1 VITDIIRKLPPKIG
15 IHAALTTP
23 LAAKNALKAP
33 ALKTHALEANTSEEI
48 PATIARPRFIK
59 LAPIRHTVVLKL
71 GMKPKSR
78 PKSKPKS
85 KEVKGVPR
93 CDRFFA
99 LVLPFSL
106 ICAASGSPATAAG
119 CSFEVQGEGRVAAVV
134 DARSFRLEDGREIR
148 LAGIEPVL
156 SEKVAAEQP
165 GRPSALSAMV
175 AGHNVILRA
184 EDDTPDRYGREPA
197 FVFVEGSDISV
208 QAQLVAAGEA
218 LVAGTVSDKDCALS
232 LNTAESAAR
241 SAKKGTWADPAAIKN
256 AESPG
261 DILAGIGRFT
271 VVEGKVLSVRQAGA
285 TTYLNFGRNWTQ
297 GFAVTISRR
306 MIPVFEAAGIGLK
319 SLENRKIR
327 VRGWV
332 EARGGPRIEM
342 LRVGQLELLGGN

>member
-1 VITDIIRKLPPKIG
+1 MITDVIRELPPKIG
-15 IHAALTTP
+15 IHAALATAF
-23 LAAKNALKAP
+23 AAGNAS
-33 ALKTHALEANTSEEI
+33 EANASEKI
-48 PATIARPRFIK
+48 AATITRPRFIK

-71 GMKPKSR
+71 GMKPKS
-78 PKSKPKS
+78 
-85 KEVKGVPR
+85 KEVKEVPR
-93 CDRFFA
+93 HDGFFA

-106 ICAASGSPATAAG
+106 ISAASASSAIAAG

-134 DARSFRLEDGREIR
+134 DVRSFRLEDGREIR
-148 LAGIEPVL
+148 LAGIEPV
-156 SEKVAAEQP
+156 VAEP
-165 GRPSALSAMV
+165 PRPTSALSAIV
-175 AGHNVILRA
+175 AGHNVTLRA
-184 EDDTPDRYGREPA
+184 EDDTPDRYGREAA
-197 FVFVEGSDISV
+197 FVFVDGSDISV

-218 LVAGTVSDKDCALS
+218 LVAGTVSDKDCASS
-232 LNTAESAAR
+232 LNAAESAAR

-306 MIPVFEAAGIGLK
+306 MISAFEAAGIGLK
-319 SLENRKIR
+319 SLENRKVR